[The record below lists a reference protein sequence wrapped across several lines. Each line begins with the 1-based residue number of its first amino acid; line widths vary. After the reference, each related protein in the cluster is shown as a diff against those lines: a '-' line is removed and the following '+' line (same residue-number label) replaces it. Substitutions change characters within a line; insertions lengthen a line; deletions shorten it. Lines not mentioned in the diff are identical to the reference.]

1 MCIVDHP
8 LYQYIDVASL
18 KRITYAISA
27 VEIGFLL
34 HSIRNH
40 RLANNFYM
48 KNSWPLRLL
57 LNTGTNSPICKRGQQ
72 SISLNVAGRDLATF
86 CYWGRSKELTSQLRW
101 CRELI
106 SRQELR
112 NVQSVRAVHIRAL
125 WYPNLPISAY
135 LIQRKHISNCGMSKL
150 SLIYPRS
157 NPELHIL
164 RLSSKLAYIY
174 LQKTKHH
181 KLLAPISRNQT
192 TSSVHSEDMIYNH
205 RSIYRKSFILII
217 VIQKYLTI
225 TSPHVPN
232 GKPRDRV
239 GVGGG
244 GLHPRV

>member
-1 MCIVDHP
+1 
-8 LYQYIDVASL
+8 
-18 KRITYAISA
+18 
-27 VEIGFLL
+27 
-34 HSIRNH
+34 
-40 RLANNFYM
+40 
-48 KNSWPLRLL
+48 
-57 LNTGTNSPICKRGQQ
+57 
-72 SISLNVAGRDLATF
+72 
-86 CYWGRSKELTSQLRW
+86 
-101 CRELI
+101 
-106 SRQELR
+106 
-112 NVQSVRAVHIRAL
+112 
-125 WYPNLPISAY
+125 
-135 LIQRKHISNCGMSKL
+135 MSKL

-225 TSPHVPN
+225 KSPHVPN

-244 GLHPRV
+244 GLHPMSRILDNRVRRTSPYFHVFLHMLLKWKRITKG